1 MSKKHKPTE
10 QQAAKAAEEKRTE
23 DEQRSLEPEFA
34 SATSDESGNEAS
46 MAAEEE
52 ATTVAE
58 EVACEASAEAE
69 LENLRAQLAEANERA
84 MRWQAELENYRKRV
98 TRQAQEERKYA
109 GMDLFRDLLPI
120 VDNLKRA
127 VDSAEQNHDIEA
139 LLSGL
144 KMVLKQIE
152 DTFCKH
158 HCVRIEAEGSPFDP
172 NLHEAISRQPSNDHP
187 PNTVVY
193 VTQEGY
199 TLHDRVVRPSQVIV
213 SFQPE
218 ADDTHT
224 SGDEECAEETT
235 EQEP

>member
-10 QQAAKAAEEKRTE
+10 KQAPKAAEDKRTE
-23 DEQRSLEPEFA
+23 EQQTVQAESAATESEELEVSTTEAENEVSEKTEAA
-34 SATSDESGNEAS
+34 SQTADES
-46 MAAEEE
+46 
-52 ATTVAE
+52 
-58 EVACEASAEAE
+58 E
-69 LENLRAQLAEANERA
+69 LETLRTQLAEANERA

-98 TRQAQEERKYA
+98 ARQTQEERKYA

-152 DTFCKH
+152 DTFNKH
-158 HCVRIEAEGSPFDP
+158 HCVRIEAEGNPFDP
-172 NLHEAISRQPSNDHP
+172 NLHEAISRQPSNEHP

-218 ADDTHT
+218 PTNET
-224 SGDEECAEETT
+224 SAAEETGDD
-235 EQEP
+235 EVAEPQS